1 MTIAHKT
8 ITLKEVVVRNNL
20 NIASFID
27 RIKSDTSFYKAFLNL
42 RILGYTT
49 LNDIR
54 MLDKRGEIEASLQSR
69 SRQSVKNGCRW
80 MQVLEEKTTGD
91 IRDRLGNWNY
101 YTAEMYAGLFFAKDT
116 LCGETNMVNGTAFT
130 NKSKSG
136 IEKHKE
142 QLKMLFFNPGS
153 KIPGIPFIGEK
164 IALFDDE
171 VAERYD
177 FIIDMAPLN
186 GELCYIF
193 KIVPRADLSED
204 ERNKIVIN
212 EMTTWFGVDNWEI
225 VARNYDL
232 NYKAGI
238 YDFAVTMEVQL
249 THFKGYLVPG
259 LIRYNGNWH
268 VIFKKRESGIFTA
281 TLFDFTD

>member
-54 MLDKRGEIEASLQSR
+54 MLDKKGEIEASLQSR